1 MTKYE
6 SAALEAIRMYDS
18 KKTLD
23 HEEIWENAVNKFTT
37 SRSSI
42 TKGCPKGAFLG
53 LCEEG
58 LVKGIPPGCY
68 TRNPE
73 RQVNKMYAIKAV
85 DILKSKPNVTFNDR
99 ELWREVLD
107 FLGIP
112 DKQPQAQMKI
122 VLILWNN
129 KLIND

>member
-1 MTKYE
+1 MTLYE
-6 SAALEAIRMYDS
+6 SSALEAIRMYDS
-18 KKTLD
+18 KKPLD
-23 HEEIWENAVNKFTT
+23 LEEIWKNAVSEFT
-37 SRSSI
+37 SSMSSI
-42 TKGCPKGAFLG
+42 NKGCPKGAFLG

-58 LVKGIPPGCY
+58 LVKGIPAGCY
-68 TRNPE
+68 TRNHGI
-73 RQVNKMYAIKAV
+73 QVNKMYAIKAV
-85 DILKSKPNVTFNDR
+85 AILKSNPNVTFNDR